1 MNFLAA
7 LSPLLTGSKSVTITL
22 TREQTGALAALI
34 VSTLGTFDP
43 DTTDPAVSTLQA
55 ALAKP
60 LRIVLPAQDPDA
72 VFAAALTEYAG
83 ARTGALSDLQAHLD
97 ALAQAQQAAK
107 DAAAKAQADA
117 RAKAK
122 KPKAETAAAAASPP
136 HDEDDA
142 EAEEEGAST
151 AELPPAAT
159 ATPPSAAG
167 VPAAASTLNL
177 FG

>member
-72 VFAAALTEYAG
+72 AFAAALAGYAG
-83 ARTGALSDLQAHLD
+83 VRAAVLSDLQAQLD

-107 DAAAKAQADA
+107 DAAAKAQAEA

-122 KPKAETAAAAASPP
+122 KPKAATPAATASTPP
-136 HDEDDA
+136 DDDDA

-151 AELPPAAT
+151 AELPAAAT